1 MSGRVGQ
8 SFRRS
13 CVFLCVA
20 LLCLAAIGTPRAE
33 SGSFTFTKIVDTNT
47 PIPGG
52 VGNFVAFGAPVFD
65 GTTVAFWAPGLCFC
79 SSQIGVYASTGGS
92 LQKLADSNTP
102 IPGSVGNF
110 DNFNE
115 AEIRGGTVAFFG
127 ANGFVSSGIYA
138 SSGGSLTRVADL
150 NTAVPDGIGNFQYF
164 VPEVAVDDGR
174 VLFTGLGSFSTAGL
188 YSFAA
193 GSLTTVVDFNMVMPG
208 SGIPFGGFFG
218 PAARAGN
225 LAFGAFGSFN
235 PFSTQGLFTLIDGS
249 LATVVDMNTPIP
261 GGSGN
266 FAFFGNPSFDGSN
279 VAFIGF
285 DSTFTLHGIYV
296 ADSTGAL
303 GVIAN
308 TTTPAP
314 GGTGHFVQFF
324 DPAIDNGVVVF
335 VGIDEIGM
343 SAIYRAV
350 GGVLTRVIGS
360 GDMLDGRLLGRVRMQ
375 RHERVSGTFAFMAS
389 DAEGWQGIFLASEET
404 LPTNVFLHRSGSSLV
419 LDSIGPT
426 AATPASLD
434 SAGLKFS
441 GGNPWKEIGTW
452 SAPASMTAG
461 TLDFISPLHAWVGLK
476 NSDDIGTRFDL
487 RAEILE
493 NGNLV
498 GSGEATCIS
507 GVKRDPAQALEVSV
521 PFGSLSPTSFNGTT
535 DALSVRILARIGT
548 TGSGG
553 FCGGHSNATGLRLY
567 FDAVSRP
574 SRFDVRFAD

>member
-1 MSGRVGQ
+1 MSRGPHFGRP
-8 SFRRS
+8 
-13 CVFLCVA
+13 FLLLCAA
-20 LLCLAAIGTPRAE
+20 LLGLVAIGVPRAE
-33 SGSFTFTKIVDTNT
+33 SGGFTFTKIVDTNT

-174 VLFTGLGSFSTAGL
+174 VLFAGLGSFSTAGL

-266 FAFFGNPSFDGSN
+266 FAFLGNPSFDGSN
-279 VAFIGF
+279 VAFIGY
-285 DSTFTLHGIYV
+285 DSTFTFHGIYV
-296 ADSTGAL
+296 VDSAGAL
-303 GVIAN
+303 SVIAD

-324 DPAIDNGVVVF
+324 DPAIDNGTVVF
-335 VGIDEIGM
+335 TAIHESGQ

-360 GDMLDGRLLGRVRMQ
+360 GDMLDGNLLGRVSMQ
-375 RHERVSGTFAFMAS
+375 RHERVSGTFAFLAS
-389 DAEGWQGIFLASEET
+389 SQEGWRAIYLASEET

-419 LDSIGPT
+419 LDGVGPT
-426 AATPASLD
+426 TAAPASLD

-452 SAPASMTAG
+452 SAPPAFTTG
-461 TLDFISPLHAWVGLK
+461 TLDSPSPLHAWVGLK
-476 NSDDIGTRFDL
+476 TSDDIGTRFDL
-487 RAEILE
+487 RAEILK
-493 NGNLV
+493 NGVLV
-498 GSGEATCIS
+498 GSGEVACIT
-507 GVKRDPAQALEVSV
+507 GVTRNPAQAVEVSV
-521 PFGSLSPTSFNGTT
+521 PFGPFSPTSFNGTA
-535 DALSVRILARIGT
+535 DVLSARLLARIGT
-548 TGSGG
+548 TDSGG

-567 FDAVSRP
+567 FDAISRP
-574 SRFDVRFAD
+574 SRFDVRFVD